1 MLWIFLGVAYL
12 DLPATILNQSVD
24 EENIYKVAQ
33 CPPPPLI
40 FPDYRLIKQAATLL
54 MQAKKP
60 LLIIGKGSCNNKIL
74 SYRFKKKIILIT
86 NSFGILKELPME
98 EQKMKFVV

>member
-1 MLWIFLGVAYL
+1 
-12 DLPATILNQSVD
+12 
-24 EENIYKVAQ
+24 
-33 CPPPPLI
+33 
-40 FPDYRLIKQAATLL
+40 